1 MPYHNYIL
9 RKMIEDINGQ
19 FQLNENGWVTYQK
32 VVDYLNL
39 SQTELYHRALDYFV
53 YNYSNVDSFIQ
64 DRDFVNGIII
74 GIGIFKKVHVLNDVL
89 RSVIIDT
96 LHILKV
102 EVKDSRARIT
112 ISLTQYDEIVR
123 GGQLPGNHYLY
134 TITSQYPFNPNG
146 YQKDVYEQAF
156 SKSHLKALETIAS
169 VERTLNGDSALK
181 KDEIW

>member
-1 MPYHNYIL
+1 MVEN
-9 RKMIEDINGQ
+9 INGQ
-19 FQLNENGWVTYQK
+19 WQLDENGYDTCQK

-53 YNYSNVDSFIQ
+53 YNYGDVDSFIQ
-64 DRDFVNGIII
+64 NRDIVNGTII
-74 GIGIFKKVHVLNDVL
+74 GKGIFKKVHVLNDVL
-89 RSVIIDT
+89 QSIIIDT

-123 GGQLPGNHYLY
+123 GGELPGNHYLY
-134 TITSQYPFNPNG
+134 TISSQYPFNPNG
-146 YQKDVYEQAF
+146 YQKDLYEQALF
-156 SKSHLKALETIAS
+156 KSHLKALETLAA
-169 VERTLNGDSALK
+169 VERALSGDSTQK